1 MCVCLRAHECKRV
14 YMCTLLFIY
23 IFIYL
28 FTKMTDFAKAGGKE
42 EGGSHYPI
50 QVFFVSIYCVRK
62 CVRGT
67 NMCTSTQPHGAVYT
81 VG

>member
-1 MCVCLRAHECKRV
+1 
-14 YMCTLLFIY
+14 
-23 IFIYL
+23 
-28 FTKMTDFAKAGGKE
+28 MTDFAKAGGKE

-62 CVRGT
+62 RVRGT